1 MTDDTLDKDYQHCLQ
16 LARQHY
22 ENFPTAAHLLAKRH
36 RLATAAIYAFARSA
50 DDIADEGD
58 LSARERH
65 ARLDDYEAKLSHI
78 QASTNPNEP
87 IFMALADTIRRY
99 QLPITPFK
107 KLLQAFRS
115 DIDTRR
121 YASFNELARYCDHS
135 ANPVGE
141 LILRLHG
148 VWNEANNAFSNNIC
162 TALQLI
168 NFIQDLDSD
177 YHQRQRLYIP
187 LDELDTFSVSET
199 DLAQHRKND
208 NLRRLIDFQIQRARE
223 LLYEGRPLLGAC
235 RGRLRFVLKL
245 TLFSALCLT
254 EKLQQRNNVFTR
266 PTLHGKDITR
276 IALRSLLFRPGKA
289 PC

>member
-1 MTDDTLDKDYQHCLQ
+1 MTDDTLDKAYQHCLQ
-16 LARQHY
+16 LARRHY
-22 ENFPTAAHLLAKRH
+22 ENFPTAARLLAKRH

-58 LSARERH
+58 LSASERH

-78 QASTNPNEP
+78 QAGASANEP
-87 IFMALADTIRRY
+87 IFLALADTMHRY
-99 QLPITPFK
+99 ELPITPFT

-121 YASFNELARYCDHS
+121 YASFNELATYCDHS
-135 ANPVGE
+135 ASPVGE

-148 VWNEANNAFSNNIC
+148 VWNETNNSYSNHIC

-177 YHQRQRLYIP
+177 YQQRQRLYIP
-187 LDELDTFSVSET
+187 LDELATFSVAET
-199 DLAQHRKND
+199 DLAQHREND

-223 LLYEGRPLLGAC
+223 LLFAGQPLLGAC

-254 EKLQQRNNVFTR
+254 EKLQQRNNVFIR
-266 PTLHGKDITR
+266 PTLHTGDIPR
-276 IALRSLLFRPGKA
+276 IALHSLLFRPAKA